1 MATLRKLKPGVWQVS
16 WKNPITGKRER
27 PSFHNKNQAKKIFDE
42 YLTVEKYSKS
52 GFSSQA
58 IASIT
63 GSYND
68 YTLETIWDWF
78 LNNRAKNLN
87 KETVYHY
94 KRSISSFMD
103 VYGEDTLVSGLRS
116 YKWKNYMGLNVYKEK
131 MSETLSQTSINTY
144 ISKVSTIFA
153 AAVEDG
159 LIDINPIIIKKDK
172 IKRITDA
179 KPIKQWTHKEIK
191 TIMDHRDVTK
201 YEKLIF
207 MFVALSGVRK
217 SEICGKHVKELENGQ
232 KFDCG
237 FYWEHVLWDQN
248 AILIFQKAEYQNP
261 TLRQVSPNA
270 MAILRILKYK
280 YGDFAPIPFGE
291 THLRNLVKRVAKKT
305 GVSFT
310 VHDIRRLTGQVVIDV
325 TGDLSKAQEM
335 YGHSDISVTRQS
347 YADYNTDQKAEVANQ
362 IGKELE
368 KYLPEMAIN
377 DTD

>member
-1 MATLRKLKPGVWQVS
+1 MATIRKLKQGVWQVS

-68 YTLETIWDWF
+68 YTLGTIWDWF
-78 LNNRAKNLN
+78 LHNRAKNLN
-87 KETVYHY
+87 KETVYNY
-94 KRSISSFMD
+94 KRS
-103 VYGEDTLVSGLRS
+103 
-116 YKWKNYMGLNVYKEK
+116 
-131 MSETLSQTSINTY
+131 LSQTSINTY

-179 KPIKQWTHKEIK
+179 KPIKQWTHGEIK

-201 YEKLIF
+201 YEKLIV

-237 FYWEHVLWDQN
+237 FYWDHVLWDQN

-261 TLRQVSPNA
+261 TVRQVSPNA
-270 MAILRILKYK
+270 IAILRILKYK

-291 THLRNLVKRVAKKT
+291 THLRNLVKRVANKT

-368 KYLPEMAIN
+368 KYLPEMALN
-377 DTD
+377 S